1 MTLQT
6 KIKLK
11 RYGIFALIILCAHLL
26 QNSLTIFP
34 EIAGIRPIILISVAV
49 CIAMYEGEVI
59 GGIAGIFAG
68 ALWDTVTVAADGYN
82 AVYLA
87 IACSVCGFL
96 LRVFM
101 RNNIITYIM
110 INSAVNLF
118 YCVTYVLFF
127 ISARGIDGAG
137 ELFVRYYF
145 PMAIYSVLL
154 TPLWYVIIR
163 GVSTKFANTYVEY

>member
-1 MTLQT
+1 MTRQT

-26 QNSLTIFP
+26 QNSLMIFP
-34 EIAGIRPIILISVAV
+34 EIAGIRPILLISVAI

-59 GGIAGIFAG
+59 GGIAGLFAG
-68 ALWDTVTVAADGYN
+68 ALWDTVTVTADGYN
-82 AVYLA
+82 ALYLA
-87 IACSVCGFL
+87 VACAICGFL

-110 INSAVNLF
+110 MNSAVTLL

-127 ISARGIDGAG
+127 IAARGIDSAS
-137 ELFVRYYF
+137 EIFVRYYF
-145 PMAIYSVLL
+145 PMAIYSLVF
-154 TPLWYVIIR
+154 TPLWYLIIR
-163 GVSTKFANTYVEY
+163 GVSTKFANVYTEY